1 MENEELDDAELAE
14 EFAKEKSE
22 EIQQVLEKD
31 LAAVHFLIISNILKL
46 DPGEIALY
54 PCSVELNWIYFR
66 IRIRM
71 NEN

>member
-22 EIQQVLEKD
+22 EIQKVVEKD

-46 DPGEIALY
+46 DPGEVAHNPQIPWSCFFY
-54 PCSVELNWIYFR
+54 
-66 IRIRM
+66 
-71 NEN
+71 

>member
-46 DPGEIALY
+46 DTGEIAHNPQIPL
-54 PCSVELNWIYFR
+54 SWFLAVS
-66 IRIRM
+66 
-71 NEN
+71 